1 MITVC
6 LASLEYSA
14 AWYPA
19 AECFS
24 EAWYRKD
31 YDTVSTLLEARERSI
46 VNDLHNQPTPTPHST
61 VFST

>member
-6 LASLEYSA
+6 LASLEYST

-24 EAWYRKD
+24 EAWYRND
-31 YDTVSTLLEARERSI
+31 FDTASTLLEARERSI
-46 VNDLHNQPTPTPHST
+46 VNC
-61 VFST
+61 